1 MTGSN
6 SFVIRLL
13 AEDDAS
19 PSLDKVKKSTD
30 RLSGSVK
37 AIKRDFERLENAQ
50 DPVLRLTRDYE
61 RNLLRVNKA
70 LQTNAVSKERAIK
83 LEKQIAAQY
92 QRSVQ
97 ALKMQGS
104 ALGLTSKGGSRYAM
118 IMQQAG
124 YQVGDFAV
132 QTASGTNALIAL
144 TQQGTQLLGVFGP
157 MGAVVGAFGA
167 VLGAVLVAM
176 GKAKEKA
183 REAAEGGDQYSESL
197 QDLRDWLLRVEEGER
212 ALLKV
217 QAERRLASRKFALED
232 DVDRL
237 NQLLTKQTS
246 ILSELKSI
254 DDSVGPSNVFMYGAI
269 KNSGQLEKQLSKL
282 NKQIFEL
289 DSAVEDRQKAVNI
302 LEDRIKNDKLTDNEV
317 LGRRRTK
324 VEKNIRAELDKQLAN
339 LREQKIALG
348 QSNDEYQITIQY
360 QQILA
365 SGWKGTKEQAMEY
378 ARVLY
383 GANQEIA
390 QMIKLQ
396 AEQEKLERDRKKK
409 AEKIG
414 EVQFGLM
421 NPFEQQ
427 ISRLQAQKQ
436 KELEI
441 IRAAQAEDLAN
452 FEYYEGLKEQVKKK
466 YTDKLI
472 ALERERIQDTVT
484 KTVGMFGNLAQ
495 IAKIYGGEQSKEYKR
510 LMAIYK
516 AFAIADVIMKT
527 QQAVMGALSQ
537 LPSAKAYVDAAFA
550 ISQGA
555 LAIANINAQGKGFR
569 DGGYTGG
576 GGLTDV
582 AGVVHKNEFVFNSDN
597 TNRYRPLFEYI
608 QNTGRV
614 PVNNSL
620 GGGRGGSVNVTVSLK
635 SEMLEATVE
644 SVTETKVAPVRQQV
658 GKLSSTVNRQG
669 RILLNDKRMG
679 GRNV

>member
-1 MTGSN
+1 MASANT
-6 SFVIRLL
+6 FVIKLL
-13 AEDDAS
+13 GDDETGKAFAS
-19 PSLDKVKKSTD
+19 AKKGADGLDRSLKSV
-30 RLSGSVK
+30 S
-37 AIKRDFERLENAQ
+37 RDFERLENAQ
-50 DPVLRLTRDYE
+50 DPVLKLTRDYE
-61 RNLLRVNKA
+61 RNLRRVDRALR
-70 LQTNAVSKERAIK
+70 TNAVSKQRAIK
-83 LEKQIAAQY
+83 VEQQLANQY
-92 QRSVQ
+92 QRSLQ
-97 ALKMQGS
+97 ALKMQG
-104 ALGLTSKGGSRYAM
+104 AAFGVTSKGGSRYAM

-167 VLGAVLVAM
+167 ILGAVFVAM
-176 GKAKEKA
+176 GKVKEKQK
-183 REAAEGGDQYSESL
+183 ELAAGGAEYAESL
-197 QDLRDWLLRVEEGER
+197 QEIRDWLIRVEQGEE
-212 ALLKV
+212 ALARV
-217 QAERRLASRKFALED
+217 QLERQLAARQFAFENDADTLNKLLIEQTGLLIEIERLQ
-232 DVDRL
+232 
-237 NQLLTKQTS
+237 NQ
-246 ILSELKSI
+246 
-254 DDSVGPSNVFMYGAI
+254 VGPSGVFMHGTEKSTAR
-269 KNSGQLEKQLSKL
+269 LEKQLRLL
-282 NKQIFEL
+282 NKQILEL
-289 DSAVEDRQKAVNI
+289 DAAVEDRKRGVDLLSKQIEEGTAEDDLPNKRLKA
-302 LEDRIKNDKLTDNEV
+302 
-317 LGRRRTK
+317 
-324 VEKNIRAELDKQLAN
+324 EKSVRAELDLQLAN

-365 SGWKGTKEQAMEY
+365 SGWEGTKEQAMEY

-390 QMIKLQ
+390 EMIRLQ
-396 AEQEKLERDRKKK
+396 NEQDKLERERKKQ

-414 EVQFGLM
+414 EVEFGLM
-421 NPFEQQ
+421 SPFEQQ
-427 ISRLQAQKQ
+427 LARLQAQKQ
-436 KELEI
+436 KELDI

-452 FEYYEGLKEQVKKK
+452 FEYYEGLKEKVKQK
-466 YTDKLI
+466 YTDKMI
-472 ALERERIQDTVT
+472 ALERERIQDTVN

-495 IAKIYGGEQSKEYKR
+495 IAKLYGGEQSKEYKR

-527 QQAVMGALSQ
+527 QQAVMGALAQ
-537 LPSAKAYVDAAFA
+537 LPSPKAYIDAAFA

-620 GGGRGGSVNVTVSLK
+620 GGGKGGNINVTVSLK
-635 SEMLEATVE
+635 SELLEATVE
-644 SVTETKVAPVRQQV
+644 SVAETKVAPVRQQV
-658 GKLSSTVNRQG
+658 GALSSTVNRQG